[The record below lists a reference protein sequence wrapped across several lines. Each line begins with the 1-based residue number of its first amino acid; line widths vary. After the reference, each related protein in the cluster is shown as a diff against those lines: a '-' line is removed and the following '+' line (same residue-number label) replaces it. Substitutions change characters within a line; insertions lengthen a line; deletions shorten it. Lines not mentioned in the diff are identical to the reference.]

1 MDFLP
6 HPVAGVEPLDIP
18 FVADTPFVFGT
29 DFWDFPKLHGFG
41 DQWASLPAPR
51 LASLAQSWLYFGTI
65 AEFLGRPIDYRE
77 FQVSRSVSAR
87 PLIPLL
93 NEWLTSHAIPPKD
106 STKQQQQQQQQQQPG
121 ESDEAGPVSREA
133 RKRLIY
139 EHAKF
144 LDAVVDLA
152 EDFDRV
158 SQSHV
163 KPIPIIV
170 LSIKVLCTTLRSVLW
185 DLVQVDAEDMPLPW
199 PKHEKVA
206 TLDSKGNPDISPS
219 AQLMLDVLR
228 LRGWCPFYARK
239 VLTSYNYAVAY
250 YFTRLFRL
258 FSTEVSH
265 DGCSFDECVASN
277 ADIFSYVPKHIRYG
291 CQCQPMSVGMDQV
304 RAIIEDGGV
313 PLVRL
318 RGSLQRGIGLEVV
331 RMTARTRYVVISHV
345 WSDGIGNA
353 NANAM
358 PECQLRRVF
367 GYLSKLKALKEGEDA
382 GAEFNLLSS
391 VDTGFQTAT
400 RRKPKYFWID
410 ALCMPPVNTNLLR
423 MRAISKLPAVY
434 QAADRILVLDPNLE
448 RISIANS
455 DTLEQCARLSVSPW
469 IGRSWTFQE
478 AALGS
483 VIEVQCADGTFN
495 ALSPRLKQ
503 PTAVPPPQC
512 QQKSRLSE
520 LVGVPVRWV
529 KRRIPGQSNHEP
541 LQLINSGST
550 AGMGMD
556 ISLAMVASLT
566 RCLNHEF
573 RSSFANGVKPV
584 KATYGRET
592 LAPDFCT
599 LFVQVWNELSERA
612 TTVPGDKHLIIANLL
627 GFNTEPLMRLNKSAE
642 RMACIL
648 RSMDGVPMSLFFNMS
663 GPRQKPSKNHRDR
676 WVPLYPAKQK
686 LTFGSTFTNLRN
698 VKNDLYLPNNTVSR
712 TKVAVLVCTGPPD
725 PFSSC
730 TFTVHDTVT
739 GEQYSVEVH
748 REDGETD
755 AFATPEIGP
764 YCIAIQ
770 LDNPIITKQDNDI
783 ASLAAR
789 PPQAYPGALF
799 RVRRVVTRVKKL
811 YYHALEATYEK
822 SFELVEEDT
831 YDHGK
836 AHDTSKRA
844 TEYSD
849 GDLATAFQRHPRGL
863 LRTVYDCPLTISRL
877 PPLTTPVS
885 PSFRRNK
892 EGEESNHPTPT
903 LTATPLPETWQLVI
917 EREPPTYPIPL
928 PTRPSFSDALTPVT
942 AHLSVTALD
951 GLVASGCVG
960 FGIAICAT
968 MFPSLA
974 PLAKAAVIAKLIL
987 HSLFLIQMFVF
998 AGVEVRLTWNVL
1010 HITLVVLY
1018 TFSRATQPGPNKG
1031 DKVQVLD
1038 WAFICWAFVGHAI
1051 DFGARVVIHG
1061 VVVPELFEQYF
1072 ASFDNG
1078 YYDGVGGEVRR
1089 YNKTTRAGK
1098 QQRGLRRWWI
1108 RFKAKFGRRKPKVWA
1123 PPSRGDNNN
1132 NANES
1137 VGRQGEGGEEGVGI
1151 ARHSEDHY
1159 DLLFGAH
1166 EGNRNNS
1173 NNSNNDEDM
1182 DLEFF
1187 EHEHRHHYSF
1197 AFSTV
1202 DGYGDYA
1209 RPPEVHMLGA
1219 MDSSGSGGRGHQ
1231 GRQYSTLPI

>member
-77 FQVSRSVSAR
+77 YKVSRSVSAR

-93 NEWLTSHAIPPKD
+93 NEWLTSHAIPPRD
-106 STKQQQQQQQQQQPG
+106 TTKQPPPPSSLG
-121 ESDEAGPVSREA
+121 EEGTDDPPISREA

-139 EHAKF
+139 EHARF

-163 KPIPIIV
+163 KPIPTIV

-199 PKHEKVA
+199 PKHEKVT
-206 TLDSKGNPDISPS
+206 TLDSNGDPDISPS

-239 VLTSYNYAVAY
+239 VLTSYNYAIAY

-258 FSTEVSH
+258 FSTETSH
-265 DGCSFDECVASN
+265 EGCDFEECVASN
-277 ADIFSYVPKHIRYG
+277 ADVFSYVPRHIRYG
-291 CQCQPMSVGMDQV
+291 CQCQPMGVGMDQI
-304 RAIIEDGGV
+304 RGIIENGGV

-318 RGSLQRGIGLEVV
+318 RGSLQRGIRLEVV
-331 RMTARTRYVVISHV
+331 RMTARTRFVVISHV
-345 WSDGIGNA
+345 WADGIGNA

-367 GYLSKLKALKEGEDA
+367 GYLSRLKALREGEDA
-382 GAEFNLLSS
+382 GAEFNLLGS
-391 VDTGFQTAT
+391 VDTGFQTAA
-400 RRKPKYFWID
+400 RRRPRYFWID
-410 ALCMPPVNTNLLR
+410 ALCMPPVSMGLLR
-423 MRAISKLPAVY
+423 MRAINKLPAVY
-434 QAADRILVLDPNLE
+434 QAADRVLVLDPNLE
-448 RISIANS
+448 KISIENS
-455 DTLEQCARLSVSPW
+455 DTLEQYARFSVSPW

-478 AALGS
+478 AALGNA
-483 VIEVQCADGTFN
+483 VEVQCADGTFN
-495 ALSPRLKQ
+495 ALSPKLKQ
-503 PTAVPPPQC
+503 PRAVPPPQGP
-512 QQKSRLSE
+512 QQSRLSE
-520 LVGVPVRWV
+520 LVGIPVSWV
-529 KRRIPGQSNHEP
+529 KRRIPGKTNHEP
-541 LQLINSGST
+541 LQLMNSGST
-550 AGMGMD
+550 AGMGRD

-584 KATYGRET
+584 KAAHGRAT

-627 GFNTEPLMRLNKSAE
+627 GFNTEPLMRLNKSAD

-648 RSMDGVPMSLFFNMS
+648 RSMDGVPMSLFFNMN
-663 GPRQKPSKNHRDR
+663 GPRQRPSKNHRDR

-730 TFTVHDTVT
+730 AFTVHDTTT
-739 GEQYSVEVH
+739 GDQYSVEIH
-748 REDGETD
+748 REEGETD
-755 AFATPEIGP
+755 AFAAPDIGP

-770 LDNPIITKQDNDI
+770 LDNPLITKQNNDMPG
-783 ASLAAR
+783 LAAS
-789 PPQAYPGALF
+789 PAQPYPGALF
-799 RVRRVVTRVKKL
+799 RVRRVVTNVKKL

-831 YDHGK
+831 YDH
-836 AHDTSKRA
+836 SKPP
-844 TEYSD
+844 
-849 GDLATAFQRHPRGL
+849 DLSSNDNISTAFQRHPRGL
-863 LRTVYDCPLTISRL
+863 LRTVYDCPLTVTRL
-877 PPLTTPVS
+877 PPPSTPIS
-885 PSFRRNK
+885 PSFRR
-892 EGEESNHPTPT
+892 EEKQAPPPT
-903 LTATPLPETWQLVI
+903 LASVPLPETWQLII
-917 EREPPTYPIPL
+917 EREPPTYPHPL
-928 PTRPSFSDALTPVT
+928 PTRPSLSDALTPVT

-968 MFPSLA
+968 MFSFLA
-974 PLAKAAVIAKLIL
+974 PLAKMAIIAKLIL

-998 AGVEVRLTWNVL
+998 AGVEVRLVWNVL

-1018 TFSRATQPGPNKG
+1018 TFSRAAQGG
-1031 DKVQVLD
+1031 AQVLD
-1038 WAFICWAFVGHAI
+1038 WAFIAWAFVGHAV
-1051 DFGARVVIHG
+1051 DFGARVVIHS
-1061 VVVPELFEQYF
+1061 VVVPELFEQYL
-1072 ASFDNG
+1072 ALFDEG
-1078 YYDGVGGEVRR
+1078 YDDGSGRRKYRERGVG
-1089 YNKTTRAGK
+1089 
-1098 QQRGLRRWWI
+1098 RWW
-1108 RFKAKFGRRKPKVWA
+1108 RRVKGRYGRKKPKVWMPRDA
-1123 PPSRGDNNN
+1123 TTAAEEEVTG
-1132 NANES
+1132 
-1137 VGRQGEGGEEGVGI
+1137 GGGGGGEEV
-1151 ARHSEDHY
+1151 RSSDQY
-1159 DLLFGAH
+1159 DLLSGGTH
-1166 EGNRNNS
+1166 QRDGDRNGNHHTTTTVE
-1173 NNSNNDEDM
+1173 EDV
-1182 DLEFF
+1182 DLDFF
-1187 EHEHRHHYSF
+1187 EHEHRHHVVSG
-1197 AFSTV
+1197 AFSMA

-1209 RPPEVHMLGA
+1209 RPPEVHMLGV
-1219 MDSSGSGGRGHQ
+1219 MDGSKRHQ
-1231 GRQYSTLPI
+1231 GRGYSTLPI

>member
-77 FQVSRSVSAR
+77 YKVSRSVSAR

-93 NEWLTSHAIPPKD
+93 NEWLASHAIPPKD
-106 STKQQQQQQQQQQPG
+106 PTKQQPPPS
-121 ESDEAGPVSREA
+121 EETDEAAPISREA

-163 KPIPIIV
+163 KPIPTIV

-199 PKHEKVA
+199 PKHEKAA
-206 TLDSKGNPDISPS
+206 TLDSTGNPDISPS

-239 VLTSYNYAVAY
+239 VLTSHNYAIAY

-258 FSTEVSH
+258 FSTETSH
-265 DGCSFDECVASN
+265 EGCSFDECVASN

-291 CQCQPMSVGMDQV
+291 CQCQPMGVGMDQI
-304 RAIIEDGGV
+304 RGIIEDGGV

-318 RGSLQRGIGLEVV
+318 RGSLRRGIRLEVV
-331 RMTARTRYVVISHV
+331 RMTARTRFVVISHV

-367 GYLSKLKALKEGEDA
+367 GYLSKLKALREGEDA

-391 VDTGFQTAT
+391 VDTGFQMAA
-400 RRKPKYFWID
+400 RRRPKYFWID
-410 ALCMPPVNTNLLR
+410 ALCMPPVSTSLLR
-423 MRAISKLPAVY
+423 MRAINKLPAVY

-448 RISIANS
+448 KISIANS
-455 DTLEQCARLSVSPW
+455 DTLEQCARFSVSPW

-483 VIEVQCADGTFN
+483 VVEVQCADGTFN
-495 ALSPRLKQ
+495 ALSPKLKQ
-503 PTAVPPPQC
+503 PTAVPPPQG
-512 QQKSRLSE
+512 QQQSRLSE
-520 LVGVPVRWV
+520 LVGIPVSWV
-529 KRRIPGQSNHEP
+529 KRRIPGKTNHEP
-541 LQLINSGST
+541 LQLMNSGST

-556 ISLAMVASLT
+556 ISMAMVASLT

-584 KATYGRET
+584 KAAHGRET

-648 RSMDGVPMSLFFNMS
+648 RSMDGVPMSLFFNMN

-730 TFTVHDTVT
+730 TFTVHDTTT
-739 GEQYSVEVH
+739 GDQYSVEVH

-755 AFATPEIGP
+755 AFATPDIGP

-770 LDNPIITKQDNDI
+770 LDNPIITKQENDI
-783 ASLAAR
+783 AGLAAR
-789 PPQAYPGALF
+789 PPEAYPGALF

-822 SFELVEEDT
+822 SFELIEEDT
-831 YDHGK
+831 YDH
-836 AHDTSKRA
+836 SKPPDSSPP
-844 TEYSD
+844 E
-849 GDLATAFQRHPRGL
+849 DLSTAFQRHPRGL
-863 LRTVYDCPLTISRL
+863 LRTVYDCPLTITRL
-877 PPLTTPVS
+877 PPLSTPLS
-885 PSFRRNK
+885 PSSFRREDK
-892 EGEESNHPTPT
+892 PPTPT
-903 LTATPLPETWQLVI
+903 LPASTLPETWQIII

-974 PLAKAAVIAKLIL
+974 PLAKIAIIAKLIL
-987 HSLFLIQMFVF
+987 HSLFLIQMFIF
-998 AGVEVRLTWNVL
+998 AGVEVRLIWNVL

-1018 TFSRATQPGPNKG
+1018 TFSRATQHNGSG
-1031 DKVQVLD
+1031 VQVLD
-1038 WAFICWAFVGHAI
+1038 WAFIAWSFVGHAA
-1051 DFGARVVIHG
+1051 DFGARVVIHS
-1061 VVVPELFEQYF
+1061 VVVPELFEQYL
-1072 ASFDNG
+1072 ASFDEG
-1078 YYDGVGGEVRR
+1078 YEHGERRKHKTRTVPRKGVG
-1089 YNKTTRAGK
+1089 
-1098 QQRGLRRWWI
+1098 RWWS
-1108 RFKAKFGRRKPKVWA
+1108 RVKSRYGRKKPQAWVPRDA
-1123 PPSRGDNNN
+1123 GGGGDDDTNE
-1132 NANES
+1132 NAGQGGGGAA
-1137 VGRQGEGGEEGVGI
+1137 GRSSDQ
-1151 ARHSEDHY
+1151 Y
-1159 DLLFGAH
+1159 DLLFGGAAQ
-1166 EGNRNNS
+1166 EGGRNGGGDHNAAAA
-1173 NNSNNDEDM
+1173 EDI

-1187 EHEHRHHYSF
+1187 EHEHRHHVVSG
-1197 AFSTV
+1197 AFSMA

-1209 RPPEVHMLGA
+1209 RPPEVHMLGI
-1219 MDSSGSGGRGHQ
+1219 MDGSRGHQ
-1231 GRQYSTLPI
+1231 GRGYSTLPI

>member
-29 DFWDFPKLHGFG
+29 DFWDFAKLHGFG

-93 NEWLTSHAIPPKD
+93 DEWLTSHAIPPKD
-106 STKQQQQQQQQQQPG
+106 STKQRGKGDEEG
-121 ESDEAGPVSREA
+121 EVSRES
-133 RKRLIY
+133 RKCLIY

-163 KPIPIIV
+163 KPIPTIV

-199 PKHEKVA
+199 PRHEKVA

-239 VLTSYNYAVAY
+239 VLTSYNYAIAY

-258 FSTEVSH
+258 FSAEVNH

-318 RGSLQRGIGLEVV
+318 RGSLQRGIRLELV

-358 PECQLRRVF
+358 PECQLRRLF
-367 GYLSKLKALKEGEDA
+367 GYLGKLKSLKEGEDA
-382 GAEFNLLSS
+382 GAEFSLLSS

-423 MRAISKLPAVY
+423 MRAINKLPAVY

-448 RISIANS
+448 KISIANS
-455 DTLEQCARLSVSPW
+455 DTLEQCARFAVSPW

-483 VIEVQCADGTFN
+483 VVEVQCADGTFN

-503 PTAVPPPQC
+503 PIAVPPPQC
-512 QQKSRLSE
+512 TQKSKLSE
-520 LVGVPVRWV
+520 LAGLPLSWV
-529 KRRIPGQSNHEP
+529 KRRIPGMSGHEP

-648 RSMDGVPMSLFFNMS
+648 RSMDGVPMSLFFNMN

-698 VKNDLYLPNNTVSR
+698 VKNDLYLPNNSVSR

-739 GEQYSVEVH
+739 GDQYSVEVH

-770 LDNPIITKQDNDI
+770 LDNPILTKQDNDI
-783 ASLAAR
+783 AGLAAR

-836 AHDTSKRA
+836 AHDTSNKRA
-844 TEYSD
+844 TDYSD
-849 GDLATAFQRHPRGL
+849 GDLATAFSRHPRGL
-863 LRTVYDCPLTISRL
+863 LRTVYDCPSTITRL
-877 PPLTTPVS
+877 PNLSTPVS
-885 PSFRRNK
+885 PSFRRSPDTNK
-892 EGEESNHPTPT
+892 EGEEKTQPIPT
-903 LTATPLPETWQLVI
+903 LTALPLPETWQVVI
-917 EREPPTYPIPL
+917 EREPPTYPVPL
-928 PTRPSFSDALTPVT
+928 PTRPSFADALTPVT

-998 AGVEVRLTWNVL
+998 AGVEVRLIWNIL
-1010 HITLVVLY
+1010 HLTLVVLY
-1018 TFSRATQPGPNKG
+1018 TFSRVTQPGPNPG

-1038 WAFICWAFVGHAI
+1038 WAFIAWAFLGHAI
-1051 DFGARVVIHG
+1051 DFGARIVIQW
-1061 VVVPELFEQYF
+1061 VVVPELFEQYL
-1072 ASFDNG
+1072 ASFDDD
-1078 YYDGVGGEVRR
+1078 YDGMDGVR
-1089 YNKTTRAGK
+1089 
-1098 QQRGLRRWWI
+1098 
-1108 RFKAKFGRRKPKVWA
+1108 
-1123 PPSRGDNNN
+1123 
-1132 NANES
+1132 
-1137 VGRQGEGGEEGVGI
+1137 
-1151 ARHSEDHY
+1151 
-1159 DLLFGAH
+1159 
-1166 EGNRNNS
+1166 S
-1173 NNSNNDEDM
+1173 NNGNDM

-1187 EHEHRHHYSF
+1187 EHEHGHHYSS
-1197 AFSTV
+1197 AFSTH

-1209 RPPEVHMLGA
+1209 RTPEVHMLGV
-1219 MDSSGSGGRGHQ
+1219 MDSTGGSQRHQ
-1231 GRQYSTLPI
+1231 GQYSTLPI

>member
-29 DFWDFPKLHGFG
+29 DFWDFPKLHGYG
-41 DQWASLPAPR
+41 DQWASLPALR

-77 FQVSRSVSAR
+77 YQVSRSVTAR

-93 NEWLTSHAIPPKD
+93 NEWLTSHAIPRKD
-106 STKQQQQQQQQQQPG
+106 SIQPSG
-121 ESDEAGPVSREA
+121 EGDEEAPISREA

-163 KPIPIIV
+163 KPIPTVV

-239 VLTSYNYAVAY
+239 VLTSYNYAIAY

-265 DGCSFDECVASN
+265 DGCSFDDCVASN

-318 RGSLQRGIGLEVV
+318 RGSLQRGISLELV
-331 RMTARTRYVVISHV
+331 RMTARTRYVVVSHV

-358 PECQLRRVF
+358 PECQLRRLF
-367 GYLSKLKALKEGEDA
+367 GYLSKLKPLKEGEDA

-391 VDTGFQTAT
+391 VDTGFRTAT
-400 RRKPKYFWID
+400 RRRPKYFWID

-423 MRAISKLPAVY
+423 MRAINKLPAVY

-448 RISIANS
+448 KISIANS
-455 DTLEQCARLSVSPW
+455 DTLEQCARFSVSPW

-483 VIEVQCADGTFN
+483 VVEVQCADGTFN

-503 PTAVPPPQC
+503 PTAVPPPPGS
-512 QQKSRLSE
+512 QKSRLSE
-520 LVGVPVRWV
+520 LVGIPMSWL
-529 KRRIPGQSNHEP
+529 KRRIPGKSGHEP
-541 LQLINSGST
+541 LQLINNGST

-573 RSSFANGVKPV
+573 RSSFANGVKPA
-584 KATYGRET
+584 KPTYGREI

-648 RSMDGVPMSLFFNMS
+648 RSMDGVPMSLFFNMN

-676 WVPLYPAKQK
+676 WVPLYPSKQK

-698 VKNDLYLPNNTVSR
+698 VKNDLYLPNNSVSR

-725 PFSSC
+725 PFSNC
-730 TFTVHDTVT
+730 KFTVHDTVT
-739 GEQYSVEVH
+739 GDQYSVEIH

-755 AFATPEIGP
+755 AFATPEVGP

-770 LDNPIITKQDNDI
+770 LDNPMIAKQDNDI
-783 ASLAAR
+783 AGLAAR
-789 PPQAYPGALF
+789 PPEAYPGALF
-799 RVRRVVTRVKKL
+799 RVRRVVTKVKKL

-836 AHDTSKRA
+836 PHDSSNMRT
-844 TEYSD
+844 TNYSD

-863 LRTVYDCPLTISRL
+863 LRTVYDCPLTITRL
-877 PPLTTPVS
+877 PTLTTPVS
-885 PSFRRNK
+885 PSFRRSPR
-892 EGEESNHPTPT
+892 EEEKNRPPPT
-903 LTATPLPETWQLVI
+903 LTAQPLPETWQVVI
-917 EREPPTYPIPL
+917 EREPPTYPVPL

-968 MFPSLA
+968 MFPALA

-998 AGVEVRLTWNVL
+998 AGVEVRLIWNVL
-1010 HITLVVLY
+1010 HLTLVVLY
-1018 TFSRATQPGPNKG
+1018 TFSRVTQPGPHRN

-1038 WAFICWAFVGHAI
+1038 WAFIAWSFVGHAI

-1061 VVVPELFEQYF
+1061 VVVPELFEQYL
-1072 ASFDNG
+1072 ASFDDN
-1078 YYDGVGGEVRR
+1078 YDGIDGVRR
-1089 YNKTTRAGK
+1089 RNKTRNGGAVG
-1098 QQRGLRRWWI
+1098 QRGLKRWWT
-1108 RFKAKFGRRKPKVWA
+1108 RTRAKWRGNKPKVWV
-1123 PPSRGDNNN
+1123 PSTREDDNNN
-1132 NANES
+1132 NSNEND
-1137 VGRQGEGGEEGVGI
+1137 GGQGEGE
-1151 ARHSEDHY
+1151 ARSSDQY
-1159 DLLFGAH
+1159 ALLFGAH
-1166 EGNRNNS
+1166 EGNRNSNANTNS
-1173 NNSNNDEDM
+1173 NNNGDDDM
-1182 DLEFF
+1182 DAEFF
-1187 EHEHRHHYSF
+1187 EHEHRTQYLSG
-1197 AFSTV
+1197 AFSV
-1202 DGYGDYA
+1202 NDGYGDYA
-1209 RPPEVHMLGA
+1209 RPPEVHMLGV
-1219 MDSSGSGGRGHQ
+1219 MDGRRSSSQRHQ
-1231 GRQYSTLPI
+1231 GKGYSTLPI